1 MSGLVIPWQSLSAES
16 LRGVIEEVISREGTD
31 YGLFEASLDQ
41 KVLQIRTQLERHEV
55 TIVFDSEL
63 DSCSIV
69 SITDL
74 DI

>member
-1 MSGLVIPWQSLSAES
+1 MSGLVIPWQSLSTES

-31 YGLFEASLDQ
+31 YGLIETTLEQ
-41 KVLQIRTQLERHEV
+41 KVLQIRAQLERLEV

-69 SITDL
+69 PITDL
-74 DI
+74 DT